1 MNDSIHR
8 DPMFQQLLAA
18 AKSPVTRRAA
28 LTGAGA
34 TAAMLALAAC
44 SPGGGKKTLTPAK
57 DVSDSEKV
65 VVWDN
70 WPYYM
75 DGNDDPQSPTI
86 KGFEAQ
92 SGIKLTYN
100 VNVDDN
106 NTYFARIK
114 NQLASGTDTGAD
126 TFCLTDWMIARLIN
140 SGYVQ
145 PLQYNLLPTVTA
157 NYNEAFKTTLGS
169 FDPGRKYSITWKGIV
184 AGIGYHK
191 KRYKELTGKDQPTD
205 LWNDIFNE
213 PALKG
218 KIEVLSE
225 MRDTLGVMMAA
236 KGVDPASFT
245 ATDFQNTIDDFT
257 KLVSDGVIRG
267 IKGNSYIDD
276 YKSGDAVAGIVWTG
290 DIIGANAELGNEEL
304 GVVLLDSG
312 STFACDNYVI
322 PMGAPHAKNAHAL
335 IDYYFQP
342 EVAAA
347 LALAGVNYVTP
358 VNGAKELAVAKDAAI
373 GNNPL
378 IFPSDA
384 DYASKFKVFRP
395 LTAAEDNDF
404 SKLWS
409 DAANGVV

>member
-1 MNDSIHR
+1 
-8 DPMFQQLLAA
+8 
-18 AKSPVTRRAA
+18 
-28 LTGAGA
+28 
-34 TAAMLALAAC
+34 
-44 SPGGGKKTLTPAK
+44 
-57 DVSDSEKV
+57 
-65 VVWDN
+65 
-70 WPYYM
+70 
-75 DGNDDPQSPTI
+75 
-86 KGFEAQ
+86 
-92 SGIKLTYN
+92 
-100 VNVDDN
+100 
-106 NTYFARIK
+106 
-114 NQLASGTDTGAD
+114 
-126 TFCLTDWMIARLIN
+126 
-140 SGYVQ
+140 
-145 PLQYNLLPTVTA
+145 
-157 NYNEAFKTTLGS
+157 
-169 FDPGRKYSITWKGIV
+169 
-184 AGIGYHK
+184 
-191 KRYKELTGKDQPTD
+191 
-205 LWNDIFNE
+205 
-213 PALKG
+213 
-218 KIEVLSE
+218 
-225 MRDTLGVMMAA
+225 MMAA